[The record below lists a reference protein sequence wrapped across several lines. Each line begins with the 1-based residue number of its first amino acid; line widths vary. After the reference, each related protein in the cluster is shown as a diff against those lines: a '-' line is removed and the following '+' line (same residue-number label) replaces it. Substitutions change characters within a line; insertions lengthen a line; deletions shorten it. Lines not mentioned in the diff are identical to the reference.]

1 MLEIV
6 NDIVQVEHECEA
18 LVAAAREEA
27 QRAQTAFDAEER
39 RRLQEA
45 KAAADVRVA
54 DRVGAVRERVAK
66 ETEERV
72 NRARASADRYLQDNA
87 AAIDAVVRD
96 AEAIVLRTLTD
107 ENSSVS

>member
-72 NRARASADRYLQDNA
+72 IGPARPPTDTCKTMRRRSTPLSATQKRSCFG
-87 AAIDAVVRD
+87 R
-96 AEAIVLRTLTD
+96 
-107 ENSSVS
+107 